1 MIVISGSQA
10 SAAIALFSQFP
21 KVISPLLQST
31 VSGAGV
37 NENTGGTSSPSMIRS
52 AITVVVLPQS
62 SVAVQV
68 TVVVDGVQR
77 ATLNPV

>member
-10 SAAIALFSQFP
+10 SAAMALLSQLP
-21 KVISPLLQST
+21 RVTSPLLQST

-37 NENTGGTSSPSMIRS
+37 NVNTGGTSSPSMIRF
-52 AITVVVLPQS
+52 AITVVVLSQS

-77 ATLNPV
+77 STLNAV

>member
-1 MIVISGSQA
+1 MVMSGSQA
-10 SAAIALFSQFP
+10 SAAMALFSQFP
-21 KVISPLLQST
+21 RVISPLLQST

-37 NENTGGTSSPSMIRS
+37 NENTGGTSSPSMMRF
-52 AITVVVLPQS
+52 AITVVVLSQS

-77 ATLNPV
+77 STLNAV

>member
-1 MIVISGSQA
+1 MVMSGSQA
-10 SAAIALFSQFP
+10 SAAMALLSQLP
-21 KVISPLLQST
+21 KVISPLLQSM

-37 NENTGGTSSPSMIRS
+37 NENTGGTSSPSMMRS
-52 AITVVVLPQS
+52 AITVEVFPQS

-77 ATLNPV
+77 FTLNAV